1 MPPESKRQVHTRQT
15 PKQVRFQSLI
25 SKLEKKF
32 LKSIP
37 SMFYPIIQSMKSS
50 AGMTDLDD
58 AAIDGIIEQIESAI
72 KYVRG
77 E

>member
-1 MPPESKRQVHTRQT
+1 
-15 PKQVRFQSLI
+15 
-25 SKLEKKF
+25 
-32 LKSIP
+32 
-37 SMFYPIIQSMKSS
+37 MFYPIIQSMKSS